1 MKKLKVGIIGAG
13 AISRDHCRGVTRH
26 PDAEM
31 AAVADLSE
39 KRASALQQE
48 FGMARAYTRWRDLVR
63 DRELDAVVVALPNA
77 LHAPVAIAAL
87 QAGKHVLLEKPF
99 ALSLAQA
106 QAVVAEAKKARK
118 VLMLGMNQRYTR
130 DAQTVKT
137 LVGRGD
143 LGDIYHGKAVWLRR
157 SGTPKFGTWFSRKKE
172 SGGGCLLDIGV
183 HLLDLCLFLM
193 DQWKP
198 AAVSGKTYGNFG
210 RRAIGEGD
218 WGHSDRGAFVFDVD
232 DFATALIKFPEGQ
245 TVTLDVSWVMHQE
258 SASRMNV
265 ELYGTE
271 AGACVY
277 PAKLLRFGANKGEYE
292 VVSPQNVPIA
302 MEHCCRQ
309 MNWVDAVLK
318 RDKPLCTLEQA
329 LVVQRVLDAVYE
341 SSETGREVRLR

>member
-1 MKKLKVGIIGAG
+1 
-13 AISRDHCRGVTRH
+13 
-26 PDAEM
+26 
-31 AAVADLSE
+31 
-39 KRASALQQE
+39 
-48 FGMARAYTRWRDLVR
+48 
-63 DRELDAVVVALPNA
+63 
-77 LHAPVAIAAL
+77 
-87 QAGKHVLLEKPF
+87 
-99 ALSLAQA
+99 
-106 QAVVAEAKKARK
+106 
-118 VLMLGMNQRYTR
+118 
-130 DAQTVKT
+130 
-137 LVGRGD
+137 
-143 LGDIYHGKAVWLRR
+143 
-157 SGTPKFGTWFSRKKE
+157 
-172 SGGGCLLDIGV
+172 
-183 HLLDLCLFLM
+183 M

-271 AGACVY
+271 AGTCVY

-318 RDKPLCTLEQA
+318 RVVGDRPRGAAAVAAALEA
-329 LVVQRVLDAVYE
+329 APPAGGGVREGESTTDRAGRWPVSVSPQRAGAAPFAAVRGGPRFR
-341 SSETGREVRLR
+341 GRTPPGDFPACSPRFGAGGDYHT